1 MQEITLYADRGNA
14 EAIGDMLMEAGASS
28 YTTQDADADT
38 PSESPLFGEPGLE
51 PKVQAWN
58 RSLLTVLAD
67 DGFDWKTSL
76 AVIEKALGIEK
87 LEVKSVEAV
96 PDVDWVRITQA
107 QFQPIQASRRLWIVP
122 SWSEPPSP
130 DALNM
135 KLDPGVA
142 FGTGSHPTTHLC
154 IQWLD
159 ENLKKGETVLDYGC
173 GTGILAIAAAMFGAG
188 SVEGCDIDP
197 LAVEASR
204 FNAEN
209 NGGRKRNQR
218 IAEDVGDD
226 DIIRLP
232 GRNPVRK
239 AEASRFNA
247 ENNGVTGNF
256 CLPDGIP
263 AGKPYDIVIAN
274 ILCNPLISLSPTLC
288 GHVAE
293 GGQLVLS
300 GILDDQVDRIIEAFH
315 KADPAITLSRW
326 RSEEGWNVL
335 SARRAASL

>member
-159 ENLKKGETVLDYGC
+159 ENLKKNPLKCEYFLPFVVDELIREGKAEVTVLKSHD
-173 GTGILAIAAAMFGAG
+173 
-188 SVEGCDIDP
+188 
-197 LAVEASR
+197 R
-204 FNAEN
+204 WH
-209 NGGRKRNQR
+209 
-218 IAEDVGDD
+218 
-226 DIIRLP
+226 
-232 GRNPVRK
+232 
-239 AEASRFNA
+239 
-247 ENNGVTGNF
+247 GVTYKEDKPVVMKAMQD
-256 CLPDGIP
+256 LKD
-263 AGKPYDIVIAN
+263 AGKYPQN
-274 ILCNPLISLSPTLC
+274 L
-288 GHVAE
+288 
-293 GGQLVLS
+293 
-300 GILDDQVDRIIEAFH
+300 
-315 KADPAITLSRW
+315 W
-326 RSEEGWNVL
+326 EE
-335 SARRAASL
+335 

>member
-122 SWSEPPSP
+122 SWSEPPSQI
-130 DALNM
+130 
-135 KLDPGVA
+135 GR
-142 FGTGSHPTTHLC
+142 
-154 IQWLD
+154 
-159 ENLKKGETVLDYGC
+159 
-173 GTGILAIAAAMFGAG
+173 
-188 SVEGCDIDP
+188 
-197 LAVEASR
+197 ASCR
-204 FNAEN
+204 E
-209 NGGRKRNQR
+209 R
-218 IAEDVGDD
+218 V
-226 DIIRLP
+226 
-232 GRNPVRK
+232 
-239 AEASRFNA
+239 
-247 ENNGVTGNF
+247 
-256 CLPDGIP
+256 
-263 AGKPYDIVIAN
+263 
-274 ILCNPLISLSPTLC
+274 
-288 GHVAE
+288 
-293 GGQLVLS
+293 
-300 GILDDQVDRIIEAFH
+300 
-315 KADPAITLSRW
+315 
-326 RSEEGWNVL
+326 
-335 SARRAASL
+335 

>member
-159 ENLKKGETVLDYGC
+159 AKPFLT
-173 GTGILAIAAAMFGAG
+173 TAAAPAF
-188 SVEGCDIDP
+188 
-197 LAVEASR
+197 SR
-204 FNAEN
+204 
-209 NGGRKRNQR
+209 
-218 IAEDVGDD
+218 
-226 DIIRLP
+226 
-232 GRNPVRK
+232 
-239 AEASRFNA
+239 SRPP
-247 ENNGVTGNF
+247 
-256 CLPDGIP
+256 C
-263 AGKPYDIVIAN
+263 
-274 ILCNPLISLSPTLC
+274 
-288 GHVAE
+288 
-293 GGQLVLS
+293 
-300 GILDDQVDRIIEAFH
+300 
-315 KADPAITLSRW
+315 
-326 RSEEGWNVL
+326 
-335 SARRAASL
+335 SARARSKAVISIRSRLKPPVSTPKTTA